1 VSLLNHITSPS
12 LLTAKICCD
21 EARKPFVWVTPLK
34 NAGTLRR
41 PRPRKPAAT
50 VPVE

>member
-1 VSLLNHITSPS
+1 LTRITSPS
-12 LLTAKICCD
+12 FLSIKICCD

-41 PRPRKPAAT
+41 TRPAKPAAAA
-50 VPVE
+50 PLE